1 MTNDSGGGTN
11 FGMQPSGA
19 ASKAERPEG
28 SSMTDRQ
35 QTSDK
40 PRSQQELQM
49 GQKAPQP
56 GERAEEAA
64 EEQSGQSSD
73 QGERR

>member
-1 MTNDSGGGTN
+1 MSNDDGTKN

-19 ASKAERPEG
+19 ASKAERPDG
-28 SSMTDRQ
+28 SSMTDRD

-49 GQKAPQP
+49 GHKAPMP
-56 GERAEEAA
+56 GKRAEGVT
-64 EEQSGQSSD
+64 EQAGQSSD
-73 QGERR
+73 QGERP